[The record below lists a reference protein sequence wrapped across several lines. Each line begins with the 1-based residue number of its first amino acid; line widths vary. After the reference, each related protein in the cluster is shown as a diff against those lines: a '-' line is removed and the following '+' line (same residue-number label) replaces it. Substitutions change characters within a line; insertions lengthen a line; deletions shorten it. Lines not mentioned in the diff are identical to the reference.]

1 MAVSQ
6 ARLFRIYTRNLKIET
21 HVRPNARF
29 CPIVEMLGRVT
40 NQNYGVY
47 ICRKPK
53 ERPHAKSAHGEAK
66 RCSARASVL
75 FSSVLEAFIREQLFG
90 KERKSSREIKIRRVE
105 AIDPLDQ
112 SLRQSNH
119 ADREETR

>member
-29 CPIVEMLGRVT
+29 CPIVEILGRVT

-53 ERPHAKSAHGEAK
+53 EKPKQRARAK
-66 RCSARASVL
+66 RRSVAPQEHL
-75 FSSVLEAFIREQLFG
+75 FFSLRYSERLFESNYLERRE
-90 KERKSSREIKIRRVE
+90 KAAERSKYVE